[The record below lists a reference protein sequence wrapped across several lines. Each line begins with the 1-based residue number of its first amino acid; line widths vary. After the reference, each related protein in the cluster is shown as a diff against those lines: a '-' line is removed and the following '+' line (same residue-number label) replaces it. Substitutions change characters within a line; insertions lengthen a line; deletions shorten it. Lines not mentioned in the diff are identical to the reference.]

1 MAVEK
6 QMTPSDVEMEGTEA
20 VEVEV
25 INPDAVSISGDDES
39 MVIDFSGEMVE
50 QIMGPEHD
58 ANLAEYMEDADL
70 ESLASELVTDF
81 GVGSQNL

>member
-50 QIMGPEHD
+50 
-58 ANLAEYMEDADL
+58 
-70 ESLASELVTDF
+70 
-81 GVGSQNL
+81 